1 MSTQKTKNSD
11 DLKRT
16 WVDVVKSKVDDD
28 RKPVRQQKH
37 TFDEIIPGIYVPN
50 SGTDETEDH
59 SGTSIEDRE
68 PPGILWT
75 LSTE

>member
-16 WVDVVKSKVDDD
+16 WADVVKSKVDD
-28 RKPVRQQKH
+28 
-37 TFDEIIPGIYVPN
+37 IIPGIYVPN

-68 PPGILWT
+68 PRAFCGL
-75 LSTE
+75 